1 MSRALSRGFTL
12 IELMIVVA
20 IVGILAAIAI
30 PTYQNYTRRAAF
42 TEIVAAAAPYTTA
55 IATCVASKG
64 ITSFSAGADGC
75 TKAGRSGIPP
85 EDNITTT
92 RIASIN
98 LAVSG
103 SSVVLTITPT
113 TANGLLPTDTYV
125 LTGTIDSNGIVMWN
139 ASGDGSNKYL

>member
-1 MSRALSRGFTL
+1 MKQLNRGFTL

-55 IATCVASKG
+55 ITTCVATKG
-64 ITSFSAGADGC
+64 ITSFSTGPEGCATAG
-75 TKAGRSGIPP
+75 KSGIP
-85 EDNITTT
+85 DGKNTTA

-103 SSVVLTITPT
+103 TSVVLTIQPT
-113 TANGLLPTDTYV
+113 TANGLLPTDVYV
-125 LTGTIDSNGIVMWN
+125 LTGTIDSNGIVIWN
-139 ASGDGSNKYL
+139 ASGDGSEKYL

>member
-1 MSRALSRGFTL
+1 MRQSLNKGFTL

-20 IVGILAAIAI
+20 IVGILAAIAV

-64 ITSFSAGADGC
+64 ISSFSSAEDGC
-75 TKAGRSGIPP
+75 ARPGKSGIP
-85 EDNITTT
+85 DNNLTTS
-92 RIASIN
+92 RVASIG
-98 LAVSG
+98 LVSSG

-113 TANGLLPTDTYV
+113 TKNGLAPSDVYV
-125 LTGTIDSNGIVMWN
+125 LTGTIGANGIVQWS
-139 ASGDGSNKYL
+139 ASGEGNDKYL